1 MDDAATPMPKN
12 GSQSAAAIRQLYV
25 DQLAP
30 ALEAFTAHACVL
42 DRNLKILAVNGAWK
56 AFAARHGLGGDTCG
70 VGLNYLAYCQK
81 IAVRG
86 AALEAGLRALANGD
100 HRPLEHAYVFLTS
113 GTETW
118 IELRA
123 VRVQPAIRPYII
135 VTHHDISA
143 QRRSQAA
150 LLVTTA
156 RLLHAED
163 KERRRIARDM
173 HDSTAQHLIGAK
185 LTLERSGR
193 TFEAVQAA
201 AEQATTL
208 IGLALSEIR
217 TLAYL
222 LHPPELDHLGLAAA
236 LRQYVTGYAARTGI
250 GMQLGV
256 PRDFPRL
263 SDDIELAL
271 YRVVQEA
278 LANVHSHSGSQRASI
293 DLRRDGETVR
303 LTIRDYG
310 SGLPANVEAK
320 AGVGL
325 EGMRLRLAHLAGGL
339 SLANVA
345 PGLRVEAWLPLTLRS
360 PMLGAV
366 AQA

>member
-1 MDDAATPMPKN
+1 MDDA
-12 GSQSAAAIRQLYV
+12 SAPLPVGAPRSSASVRQLYV
-25 DQLAP
+25 SQLAP
-30 ALEAFTAHACVL
+30 ALEAFAVQACVL
-42 DRNLKILAVNGAWK
+42 DQDLKILAVNGAWR
-56 AFAARHGLGGDTCG
+56 AFAIRHGLGGDTFG
-70 VGLNYLAYCQK
+70 VGQSYVAYFQK
-81 IAVRG
+81 VAVR
-86 AALEAGLRALANGD
+86 AATLEADLRALVAGE
-100 HRPLEHAYVFLTS
+100 PGPFEHKYGLLTS

-123 VRVQPAIRPYII
+123 ARVQPATRPYII

-173 HDSTAQHLIGAK
+173 HDSTAQHLTGAK
-185 LTLERSGR
+185 LILGR
-193 TFEAVQAA
+193 DGKTMEEVQAA
-201 AEQATTL
+201 AEQATKL
-208 IGLALSEIR
+208 IGVALTEIR

-236 LRQYVTGYAARTGI
+236 IRQYVTGYATRTGI
-250 GMQLGV
+250 GMKLGV

-263 SDDIELAL
+263 SDDTELAL

-293 DLRRDGETVR
+293 DLRRAGDTVR
-303 LTIRDYG
+303 LVIRDYG
-310 SGLPANVEAK
+310 SGLPADVEAK

-325 EGMRLRLAHLAGGL
+325 EGMKLRLAHLAGGL
-339 SLANVA
+339 SLTNVA
-345 PGLRVEAWLPLTLRS
+345 PGLRVEAWLPLTLRA
-360 PMLGAV
+360 PEA
-366 AQA
+366 